1 MAGLLFR
8 IALVVTLAAPLV
20 GVTLAPTVLIHE
32 TFDENDGGWT
42 EESQPWIR
50 AEITDGKLRLNTM
63 VNRQHSVVRD
73 VGLPATG
80 DFDIEF
86 TVETRGGSEE
96 QPFGLVWGHTKRSDF
111 FEYLIWMDG
120 RFEIDRN
127 GSLGTEQLTDT
138 TPTPDLNTGAATN
151 ALKLSRRGQIVLY
164 SINGKLQ
171 GELAL
176 TSAIGPGVG
185 FVIWGEIDAYFD
197 DLVVTRQ

>member
-73 VGLPATG
+73 VGLPAT
-80 DFDIEF
+80 
-86 TVETRGGSEE
+86 
-96 QPFGLVWGHTKRSDF
+96 
-111 FEYLIWMDG
+111 
-120 RFEIDRN
+120 
-127 GSLGTEQLTDT
+127 
-138 TPTPDLNTGAATN
+138 
-151 ALKLSRRGQIVLY
+151 
-164 SINGKLQ
+164 
-171 GELAL
+171 
-176 TSAIGPGVG
+176 
-185 FVIWGEIDAYFD
+185 
-197 DLVVTRQ
+197 